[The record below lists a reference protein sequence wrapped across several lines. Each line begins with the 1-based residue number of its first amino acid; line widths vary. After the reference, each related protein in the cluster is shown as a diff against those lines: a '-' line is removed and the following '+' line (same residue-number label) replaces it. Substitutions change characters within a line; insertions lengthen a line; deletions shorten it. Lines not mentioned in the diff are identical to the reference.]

1 MQKPLLPLTLLI
13 LLALGSRPA
22 LAQSW
27 TQHWLG
33 SQEADGSSQAL
44 ILNLTPSP
52 TPKGTVDLPDFG
64 ASGIPASNLTLASG
78 NIHFELIGDNSTTV
92 FEGSLLA
99 DVIQG
104 SWKDGAHSGAFH
116 LHLRPATAASPI
128 EKAVAFANRHVLLS
142 GSFLIPGGKGPYPAI
157 VLLHGAGA
165 EARNASC
172 FMAEF
177 FVQRGVAALIYD
189 KRGVGESAG
198 DWKTSS
204 FEDLAGD
211 AVAAVNY
218 LLSQPEINRSQIGL
232 MGSSQGGW
240 IAPMAALLS
249 PNISFVIVK
258 SAAGVTPEQ
267 EELARTERSMRDRN
281 LSPADTQE
289 ALALYKQMI
298 DYSFTGSGW
307 EPLSAAQEKAS
318 QAEWGGFGIFPRD
331 SWWFKFIKL
340 NFRHDPIPVLQQ
352 VRCPVLVIFGGKD
365 PNLPVDASVLN
376 VNQALAAHPSASLV
390 AVFPSA
396 GHDLRVLPT
405 PRDRWSF
412 PRFAPGYL
420 DLLASWVKAQ
430 TSLSVSSAP

>member
-1 MQKPLLPLTLLI
+1 
-13 LLALGSRPA
+13 
-22 LAQSW
+22 
-27 TQHWLG
+27 
-33 SQEADGSSQAL
+33 
-44 ILNLTPSP
+44 
-52 TPKGTVDLPDFG
+52 
-64 ASGIPASNLTLASG
+64 
-78 NIHFELIGDNSTTV
+78 
-92 FEGSLLA
+92 
-99 DVIQG
+99 
-104 SWKDGAHSGAFH
+104 
-116 LHLRPATAASPI
+116 
-128 EKAVAFANRHVLLS
+128 
-142 GSFLIPGGKGPYPAI
+142 
-157 VLLHGAGA
+157 
-165 EARNASC
+165 
-172 FMAEF
+172 
-177 FVQRGVAALIYD
+177 
-189 KRGVGESAG
+189 
-198 DWKTSS
+198 
-204 FEDLAGD
+204 
-211 AVAAVNY
+211 
-218 LLSQPEINRSQIGL
+218 
-232 MGSSQGGW
+232 
-240 IAPMAALLS
+240 MAALLS